1 MKKLLLAFA
10 ILAYACMFYNRDQD
24 GLEALASGTVQ
35 IEESVTLNS
44 APADMSLYG
53 LDSSANFES
62 VSLAE
67 SIRIFKENSSGIV
80 FYAKPDSAECR
91 IAAEVLQ
98 EAAQELNVKVYV
110 VNTSDSVSTE
120 DLSTLTTYIDSTLY
134 VDQAGNKSFFVP
146 DLIAVNN
153 GVITG
158 YHTSTVKGIAVSSN
172 ENIVLSDDQKKELKK
187 YYLEVIHSITKTA

>member
-1 MKKLLLAFA
+1 MKKLLLAFV

-24 GLEALASGTVQ
+24 GMEALASGTVQ
-35 IEESVTLNS
+35 IEETVTLNS
-44 APADMSLYG
+44 APADMSVYG
-53 LDSSANFES
+53 LESSAHFTS

-67 SIRIFKENSSGIV
+67 SIRIFKENSSALV
-80 FYAKPDSAECR
+80 FYGKPDSAECK
-91 IAAEVLQ
+91 IAGSVLQ
-98 EAAQELNVKVYV
+98 EAAKELDVNVYV
-110 VNTSDSVSTE
+110 VNTSDSVSAE

-146 DLIAVNN
+146 DLIAVNH

-172 ENIVLSDDQKKELKK
+172 ENIALSDDQKKELKK
-187 YYLEVIHSITKTA
+187 YYLEVIHSINKAA

>member
-1 MKKLLLAFA
+1 MKKLLLAFV

-24 GLEALASGTVQ
+24 GMEALASGTVQ
-35 IEESVTLNS
+35 IEETVTLNS
-44 APADMSLYG
+44 APADMSVYG
-53 LDSSANFES
+53 LENSAHFTS

-67 SIRIFKENSSGIV
+67 SIRIFKENSSALV
-80 FYAKPDSAECR
+80 FYAKPDSAECK
-91 IAAEVLQ
+91 IAASVLQ
-98 EAAQELNVKVYV
+98 EAAKELDVNVYV
-110 VNTSDSVSTE
+110 VNTSDSVSAE

-146 DLIAVNN
+146 DLIAVNH

-187 YYLEVIHSITKTA
+187 YYLEVIHSINKAA

>member
-1 MKKLLLAFA
+1 MKKLLLAFV

-24 GLEALASGTVQ
+24 GMEALASGTVQ
-35 IEESVTLNS
+35 IEETVTLNS
-44 APADMSLYG
+44 APADMSVYG
-53 LDSSANFES
+53 LESSAHFTS

-67 SIRIFKENSSGIV
+67 SIRIFKENSSALV
-80 FYAKPDSAECR
+80 FYAKPDSAECK
-91 IAAEVLQ
+91 IAASVLQ
-98 EAAQELNVKVYV
+98 EAAKELDVNVYV
-110 VNTSDSVSTE
+110 VNTSDSVSAE

-146 DLIAVNN
+146 DLIAVNH

-187 YYLEVIHSITKTA
+187 FTIIIN

>member
-1 MKKLLLAFA
+1 MKKLLLAFV

-24 GLEALASGTVQ
+24 GMEALASGTVQ
-35 IEESVTLNS
+35 IEETVTLNS
-44 APADMSLYG
+44 APADMSVYG
-53 LDSSANFES
+53 LESSAHFTS

-67 SIRIFKENSSGIV
+67 SIRIFKENSSALV
-80 FYAKPDSAECR
+80 FYAKPDSAECK
-91 IAAEVLQ
+91 IAASVLQ
-98 EAAQELNVKVYV
+98 EAAKELDVNVYV
-110 VNTSDSVSTE
+110 VNTSDSVSAE
-120 DLSTLTTYIDSTLY
+120 DLSALTTYIDSTLY

-146 DLIAVNN
+146 DLIAVNH

-187 YYLEVIHSITKTA
+187 YYLEVIHSINKAA

>member
-1 MKKLLLAFA
+1 MKKLLLAFV

-24 GLEALASGTVQ
+24 GMEALASGTVQ
-35 IEESVTLNS
+35 IEETVTLNN
-44 APADMSLYG
+44 APADMSVYG
-53 LDSSANFES
+53 LESSAHFTS

-67 SIRIFKENSSGIV
+67 SIRIFKENSSALV
-80 FYAKPDSAECR
+80 FYAKPDSAECK
-91 IAAEVLQ
+91 IAASVLQ
-98 EAAQELNVKVYV
+98 EAAKELDVNVYV
-110 VNTSDSVSTE
+110 VNTSDSVSAE

-146 DLIAVNN
+146 DLIAVNH

-172 ENIVLSDDQKKELKK
+172 ENIALSDDQKKELKK
-187 YYLEVIHSITKTA
+187 YYLEVIHSINKAA

>member
-1 MKKLLLAFA
+1 MKKLLLAFV

-24 GLEALASGTVQ
+24 GMEALASGTVQ
-35 IEESVTLNS
+35 IKETVTLNS
-44 APADMSLYG
+44 APADMSVYG
-53 LDSSANFES
+53 LESSAHFTS

-67 SIRIFKENSSGIV
+67 SIRIFKENSSALV
-80 FYAKPDSAECR
+80 FYAKPDSAECK
-91 IAAEVLQ
+91 IAASVLQ
-98 EAAQELNVKVYV
+98 EAAKELDVNVYV
-110 VNTSDSVSTE
+110 VNTSDSVSAE

-146 DLIAVNN
+146 DLIAVNH

-172 ENIVLSDDQKKELKK
+172 ENIALSDDQKKELKK
-187 YYLEVIHSITKTA
+187 YYLEVIHSINKAA